1 MVRNAVGLR
10 AIALLAGAL
19 LVGCGPEV
27 GWEQEY
33 ACAGQEQSRSYFM
46 DSDPASA
53 TQRDYPLTID
63 FHLRSGSALVKSALV
78 AVDASSADALRFS
91 ARSKN
96 FWVNGQFNK
105 GTNQLTVVDERTLDI
120 AGRAQV
126 TRTTG
131 QYVCRPADRPAARV
145 A

>member
-1 MVRNAVGLR
+1 MVRNKWGLR

-19 LVGCGPEV
+19 LVGCGAEV

-33 ACAGQEQSRSYFM
+33 ACAGQEQSRSNFM
-46 DSDPASA
+46 DSDPGSA

-78 AVDASSADALRFS
+78 GVDASSAQELRFS

-96 FWVNGQFNK
+96 FWVNGRFDK
-105 GTNQLTVVDERTLDI
+105 GNNQLTVVDERSLDI

-145 A
+145 V